1 MRQVCLD
8 ERTVIVEDAFRKL
21 RLNSPAGGWFLA
33 LQDLSWC
40 ITKSNI
46 PYIDLFISPH
56 LKKIS
61 IYMPWLQRYSEV
73 PRDILAAIISTIS
86 TLPTSTLQS
95 LSVDVKCVTHV
106 AYFKDFLSSVAL
118 RCGPSLTEF
127 ASPVPLSD
135 AAINHLIQ
143 LPHLRI
149 WHIEGPPPHYSTP
162 SLPLIFPPLTE
173 LTLGEGA
180 ACGWLSL
187 FERSQDGAS
196 TMQGVAPLSW
206 VKDSLKSL
214 DIKELSGHII
224 NISFTSQIRL
234 FQNLTHLWIT
244 AHCPDEDDDQRIFRL
259 NDNDV
264 TNLAVAL
271 PRLEFL
277 SLGAPCPKNTCATTI
292 ACLLQISVH
301 CVGLKELEFHF
312 NSTRIVDDLENIS
325 KDPQLQE
332 LRLLPKCTLS
342 CLYVDEI
349 PLTLDE
355 PGLEIVANGII
366 DIFPSLTCC
375 VGKRR
380 GWVEVSDGIRELRK
394 LRGIEILPNSCFHW
408 LR

>member
-1 MRQVCLD
+1 MRQVSLD

-21 RLNSPAGGWFLA
+21 RLNSPAGGWFPA

-40 ITKSNI
+40 ITKSDI

-61 IYMPWLQRYSEV
+61 IYMPWSQRYSEV

-95 LSVDVKCVTHV
+95 LSVDVKCATHV
-106 AYFKDFLSSVAL
+106 AYFKDFLSPVAL

-149 WHIEGPPPHYSTP
+149 WRIEGPPPHYSTP

-214 DIKELSGHII
+214 DIEELSGHII

-244 AHCPDEDDDQRIFRL
+244 AHCPDEDDDQYIFRL
-259 NDNDV
+259 NDDDV

-277 SLGAPCPKNTCATTI
+277 SLGAPCPKNTCTTTI

-349 PLTLDE
+349 PLALDE
-355 PGLEIVANGII
+355 PGLEIMANGII
-366 DIFPSLTCC
+366 VIFPSLTCC

-380 GWVEVSDGIRELRK
+380 GWVEVSNGIRELRK